1 VLRDLREGVAYLPHL
16 LAVAICVASCS
27 IGQRITW
34 RRTWREQDPTAFV
47 QRSRKWPAWMPRIAG
62 AVDVEWYGLRDRGEV
77 LFFRSMEGVGEV
89 WEEVFSRMQG
99 AGFRMG
105 MQRGN
110 GWRRTFS
117 ACKPD
122 CDTRRYYGMVTTSYS
137 EGTHAVVRS
146 SLPPANAP
154 ALAGECTEI
163 TVTTDLVQDAQLLYR
178 TLLDLDLD
186 RDGVLDPMVP
196 RVLEDRNRDGRA
208 SREET
213 VWDLYVMRGECGHFV
228 GRIPDQPRAD
238 HFLPVGEHGLIDL
251 VVVRRVEERH
261 VTERYA
267 FDGQRYVLAEQSPR

>member
-1 VLRDLREGVAYLPHL
+1 L
-16 LAVAICVASCS
+16 LAGTICLESCA

-34 RRTWREQDPTAFV
+34 RRTWTGQDPNAFV
-47 QRSRKWPAWMPRIAG
+47 ERSRKWPAWMPRISG
-62 AVDVEWYGLRDRGEV
+62 ALDVEWYRLHDRGEV

-89 WEEVFSRMQG
+89 FEQVFSSMQDG
-99 AGFRMG
+99 GFRMG
-105 MQRGN
+105 AQRGN

-122 CDTRRYYGMVTTSYS
+122 CDTRRYYGVVTSS
-137 EGTHAVVRS
+137 FVEGTHAVVRS
-146 SLPPANAP
+146 SVPPESAP
-154 ALAGECTEI
+154 VLAGACTEI

-196 RVLEDRNRDGRA
+196 RVLEDRNGDGRA

-213 VWDLYVMRGECGHFV
+213 VWDLFVMRGDCGHFV
-228 GRIPDQPRAD
+228 GTLPDQPRAD
-238 HFLPVGEHGLIDL
+238 HFFPVGEHGLIDL
-251 VVVRRVEERH
+251 VVVRRVQDKH
-261 VTERYA
+261 VTERYT